1 MAFFYVVFRDI
12 QYFAEMGNFYT
23 DDALSGT
30 SMYKKPMNKYNSHAL
45 TSWAVEERPREKVMA
60 NGIQHLSDSELLA
73 ILLGSGTRNQTAVEL
88 ARIILQGSGNSLM
101 ELGRKSIGEL
111 VRIKGVG
118 PAKAITLLAAM
129 ELGRRRTG
137 MNHMEK
143 ISVKSSETVFKLFH
157 PLLGDLEH
165 EEFWL
170 LMLNR
175 ANRVLGRY
183 KVSQGGLSGTVIDTR
198 IILKKAL
205 DNLASS
211 IVVCHNHPSGNM
223 QPSDADVKITGKLKK
238 AAEMLEIKLLDHV
251 IIADKSY
258 FSFADEGLIS

>member
-1 MAFFYVVFRDI
+1 MK
-12 QYFAEMGNFYT
+12 
-23 DDALSGT
+23 S
-30 SMYKKPMNKYNSHAL
+30 YNSHAL
-45 TSWAVEERPREKVMA
+45 TTWAVEERPREKVMA
-60 NGIQHLSDSELLA
+60 NGVQYLSDAELLA
-73 ILLGSGTRNQTAVEL
+73 ILLGSGTRNMDAVEL
-88 ARIILQGSGNSLM
+88 ARLILKGAGNTLQQ
-101 ELGRKSIGEL
+101 LGRQGIGDL
-111 VRIKGVG
+111 VKIKGVG

-129 ELGRRRTG
+129 ELGRRRAG
-137 MNHMEK
+137 MQHPDK
-143 ISVKSSETVFKLFH
+143 IPVKSSETVFNLFH
-157 PLLGDLEH
+157 PLMGDLEY

-175 ANRVLGRY
+175 ANRVIGRF

-211 IVVCHNHPSGNM
+211 IIVCHNHPSGNK
-223 QPSDADVKITGKLKK
+223 QPSDADVKITEKLKK

-258 FSFADEGLIS
+258 FSFADEGLVI

>member
-1 MAFFYVVFRDI
+1 
-12 QYFAEMGNFYT
+12 
-23 DDALSGT
+23 
-30 SMYKKPMNKYNSHAL
+30 MNTYNSQAL
-45 TSWAVEERPREKVMA
+45 TTWAVEERPREKVMA
-60 NGIQHLSDSELLA
+60 NGVQYLSDSELLA
-73 ILLGSGTRNQTAVEL
+73 ILLGSGTKNITAVEL
-88 ARIILQGSGNSLM
+88 ARQILKEAGNSLQL
-101 ELGRKSIGEL
+101 LGRKGISEL

-118 PAKAITLLAAM
+118 PAKAITILAAL
-129 ELGRRRTG
+129 ELGRRRAG
-137 MNHMEK
+137 MQHSHK
-143 ISVKSSETVFKLFH
+143 IPVKSSETVYKLFH
-157 PLLGDLEH
+157 PLMGDLEH

-175 ANRVLGRY
+175 ANRILGRF

-211 IVVCHNHPSGNM
+211 IIVCHNHPSGNK
-223 QPSDADVKITGKLKK
+223 QPSDADLKITEKLKK

-258 FSFADEGLIS
+258 FSFADEGLIN

>member
-1 MAFFYVVFRDI
+1 MK
-12 QYFAEMGNFYT
+12 N
-23 DDALSGT
+23 
-30 SMYKKPMNKYNSHAL
+30 YNSHAL
-45 TSWAVEERPREKVMA
+45 TTWAVEERPREKVMA
-60 NGIQHLSDSELLA
+60 NGVQYLSDAELLA
-73 ILLGSGTRNQTAVEL
+73 ILLGSGTKNMDAVEL
-88 ARIILQGSGNSLM
+88 ARLILKGAGNTLQQ
-101 ELGRKSIGEL
+101 LGRQGISEL

-118 PAKAITLLAAM
+118 PAKAVTLLAAL
-129 ELGRRRTG
+129 ELGRRRAG
-137 MNHMEK
+137 LQYPEK
-143 ISVKSSETVFKLFH
+143 IPVKSSETVFNLFH
-157 PLLGDLEH
+157 PLMGDLEY

-211 IVVCHNHPSGNM
+211 IIVCHNHPSGNK
-223 QPSDADVKITGKLKK
+223 QPSDADVKITEKLKK

-258 FSFADEGLIS
+258 FSFADEGLVI

>member
-1 MAFFYVVFRDI
+1 MI
-12 QYFAEMGNFYT
+12 N
-23 DDALSGT
+23 
-30 SMYKKPMNKYNSHAL
+30 YNSHAL
-45 TSWAVEERPREKVMA
+45 TTWAVEERPREKVLA
-60 NGIQHLSDSELLA
+60 NGVLYLSDSELLA
-73 ILLGSGTRNQTAVEL
+73 ILLGSGTKNMTAVEL
-88 ARIILQGSGNSLM
+88 ARVILKESGNSLQV
-101 ELGRKSIGEL
+101 LGKQGISDLIK
-111 VRIKGVG
+111 IKGVG
-118 PAKAITLLAAM
+118 PAKAITLLAAL
-129 ELGRRRTG
+129 ELGRRRAG
-137 MNHMEK
+137 MQHPEK
-143 ISVKSSETVFKLFH
+143 IPVKSSSTVFQIFH
-157 PLLGDLEH
+157 PLMGDLEH

-211 IVVCHNHPSGNM
+211 IIVCHNHPSGNK
-223 QPSDADVKITGKLKK
+223 QPSDADVKITEKLKK

-258 FSFADEGLIS
+258 FSFADEGLIH

>member
-1 MAFFYVVFRDI
+1 MN
-12 QYFAEMGNFYT
+12 QYRSNNLKT
-23 DDALSGT
+23 WS
-30 SMYKKPMNKYNSHAL
+30 
-45 TSWAVEERPREKVMA
+45 VEERPREKVIA
-60 NGIQHLSDSELLA
+60 NGVQYLSDSELLA
-73 ILLGSGTRNQTAVEL
+73 ILLGSGTRNMTAVEL
-88 ARIILQGSGNSLM
+88 ARQILLKSANSLH
-101 ELGRKSIGEL
+101 ELGKQNISDL
-111 VRIKGVG
+111 VGFKGIG

-129 ELGRRRTG
+129 ELGRRRSATQQT
-137 MNHMEK
+137 ER
-143 ISVKSSETVFKLFH
+143 IPVKSSETVFNLFH
-157 PLLGDLEH
+157 PILGDLDH

-175 ANRVLGRY
+175 ANRVLGKF

-211 IVVCHNHPSGNM
+211 IVVCHNHPSGNN
-223 QPSDADVKITGKLKK
+223 QPSDADVKITEKLKK

-258 FSFADEGLIS
+258 FSFADEGLIA

>member
-1 MAFFYVVFRDI
+1 
-12 QYFAEMGNFYT
+12 
-23 DDALSGT
+23 
-30 SMYKKPMNKYNSHAL
+30 MNKYDSHAL
-45 TSWAVEERPREKVMA
+45 TTWAVGERPREKVKA
-60 NGIQHLSDSELLA
+60 NGVQYLSDTELLA
-73 ILLGSGTRNQTAVEL
+73 ILIGSGTRHITAVEL
-88 ARIILQGSGNSLM
+88 ARQILKGAGNSLHI
-101 ELGRKSIGEL
+101 LGRQGIGEL

-118 PAKAITLLAAM
+118 PAKAISILAAL
-129 ELGRRRTG
+129 ELGRRRSG
-137 MNHMEK
+137 IQYSEK
-143 ISVKSSETVFKLFH
+143 TPVKSSETVFKLFH
-157 PLLGDLEH
+157 PLMGDLEH

-211 IVVCHNHPSGNM
+211 IIVCHNHPSGNK
-223 QPSDADVKITGKLKK
+223 QPSDADLKITDKLKK

-258 FSFADEGLIS
+258 FSFADEGLIN

>member
-1 MAFFYVVFRDI
+1 MK
-12 QYFAEMGNFYT
+12 
-23 DDALSGT
+23 S
-30 SMYKKPMNKYNSHAL
+30 YNSNAL
-45 TSWAVEERPREKVMA
+45 TTWAVEERPREKVLA
-60 NGIQHLSDSELLA
+60 NGVHALSDSELLA
-73 ILLGSGTRNQTAVEL
+73 ILLGSGTRNMTAVEL
-88 ARIILQGSGNSLM
+88 ARLILKGAGNSLQQ
-101 ELGRKSIGEL
+101 LGRQGISDL

-118 PAKAITLLAAM
+118 TVKAITLLAAL
-129 ELGRRRTG
+129 ELGRRRSA
-137 MNHMEK
+137 MQHPEK
-143 ISVKSSETVFKLFH
+143 IPVKSSETVYQLFH
-157 PLLGDLEH
+157 PVMGDLEH

-211 IVVCHNHPSGNM
+211 IIVCHNHPSGNN
-223 QPSDADVKITGKLKK
+223 QPSEADLKITEKLKK

-258 FSFADEGLIS
+258 FSFADEGLIN

>member
-1 MAFFYVVFRDI
+1 MK
-12 QYFAEMGNFYT
+12 
-23 DDALSGT
+23 S
-30 SMYKKPMNKYNSHAL
+30 YNSHAL
-45 TSWAVEERPREKVMA
+45 TTWAVEERPREKVIA
-60 NGIQHLSDSELLA
+60 NGVQYLSDAELLA
-73 ILLGSGTRNQTAVEL
+73 ILLGSGTKNMDAVEL
-88 ARIILQGSGNSLM
+88 ARLILKRAGNTLQQ
-101 ELGRKSIGEL
+101 LGRQGIEDL

-129 ELGRRRTG
+129 ELGRRRAG
-137 MNHMEK
+137 LQHPEK
-143 ISVKSSETVFKLFH
+143 IPVKSSETVFNLFH
-157 PLLGDLEH
+157 PLLGDLEY

-175 ANRVLGRY
+175 ANRVLGRF

-211 IVVCHNHPSGNM
+211 IIVCHNHPSGNK
-223 QPSDADVKITGKLKK
+223 QPSDADVKITEKLKK

-258 FSFADEGLIS
+258 FSFADEGLVI

>member
-1 MAFFYVVFRDI
+1 MDGLFFYSPS
-12 QYFAEMGNFYT
+12 
-23 DDALSGT
+23 ALMRLVPAHQWVKRIMKT
-30 SMYKKPMNKYNSHAL
+30 YHSHAL
-45 TSWAVEERPREKVMA
+45 TTWAVEERPREKVMA
-60 NGIQHLSDSELLA
+60 NGVQYLSDTELLA

-88 ARIILQGSGNSLM
+88 ARTILQVSGNSLQA
-101 ELGRKSIGEL
+101 LGRQSIREL

-129 ELGRRRTG
+129 ELGRRRAG
-137 MNHMEK
+137 MHPAEK
-143 ISVKSSETVFKLFH
+143 IPVKSSETVFKLFH
-157 PLLGDLEH
+157 PLLGDLDH

-211 IVVCHNHPSGNM
+211 IVVCHNHPSGNN

>member
-1 MAFFYVVFRDI
+1 MN
-12 QYFAEMGNFYT
+12 QYRSNNLKT
-23 DDALSGT
+23 WS
-30 SMYKKPMNKYNSHAL
+30 
-45 TSWAVEERPREKVMA
+45 VEDRPREKVLA
-60 NGIQHLSDSELLA
+60 NGVQYLSDSEILA
-73 ILLGSGTRNQTAVEL
+73 ILLGSGTRNMTVVEL
-88 ARIILQGSGNSLM
+88 AKQVLAKSGNSLH
-101 ELGRKSIGEL
+101 ELGRQNISDL
-111 VRIKGVG
+111 VAIKGIG

-129 ELGRRRTG
+129 ELGRRRDATQQT
-137 MNHMEK
+137 ER
-143 ISVKSSETVFKLFH
+143 IPVKSSETVFKIFH
-157 PLLGDLEH
+157 PILGDLDH

-175 ANRVLGRY
+175 ANRVLGRF

-211 IVVCHNHPSGNM
+211 IVVCHNHPSGNN
-223 QPSDADVKITGKLKK
+223 QPSDADVKITEKLKK

-258 FSFADEGLIS
+258 FSFADEGLIA

>member
-1 MAFFYVVFRDI
+1 
-12 QYFAEMGNFYT
+12 
-23 DDALSGT
+23 
-30 SMYKKPMNKYNSHAL
+30 MNKYISKSL
-45 TSWAVEERPREKVMA
+45 STWAVEERPREKVMS
-60 NGIQHLSDSELLA
+60 NGVQYLSDAELLA
-73 ILLGSGTRNQTAVEL
+73 ILLGSGTKHMTAVEL
-88 ARIILQGSGNSLM
+88 ARLILKDAGNNLQL
-101 ELGRKSIGEL
+101 LGRMGIEEL

-118 PAKAITLLAAM
+118 PAKAITILGAL
-129 ELGRRRTG
+129 ELGRRRSG
-137 MNHMEK
+137 MQLPEK
-143 ISVKSSETVFKLFH
+143 IPVKSSETVYRLFH
-157 PLLGDLEH
+157 PLMGDLEH

-175 ANRVLGRY
+175 ANRVLGRF

-211 IVVCHNHPSGNM
+211 IIVCHNHPSGNK
-223 QPSDADVKITGKLKK
+223 QPSDADVKITEKLKK

-258 FSFADEGLIS
+258 FSFADEGLIN

>member
-1 MAFFYVVFRDI
+1 MSI
-12 QYFAEMGNFYT
+12 
-23 DDALSGT
+23 
-30 SMYKKPMNKYNSHAL
+30 YNSHSL
-45 TSWAVEERPREKVMA
+45 TTWAVEDRPREKVMA
-60 NGIQHLSDSELLA
+60 NGVQYLSDSELLA
-73 ILLGSGTRNQTAVEL
+73 ILLGSGTKNITAVEL
-88 ARIILQGSGNSLM
+88 ARLILKGAGNSLQQ
-101 ELGRKSIGEL
+101 LGRQSISDL

-118 PAKAITLLAAM
+118 PAKAITILAAM
-129 ELGRRRTG
+129 ELGRRRTAIQ
-137 MNHMEK
+137 HPEK
-143 ISVKSSETVFKLFH
+143 IPVKSSETVFRIFH
-157 PLLGDLEH
+157 PLMGDLEH

-175 ANRVLGRY
+175 ANKVLGRY

-211 IVVCHNHPSGNM
+211 IIVCHNHPSGNK
-223 QPSDADVKITGKLKK
+223 QPSDADLKITEKLKK

-258 FSFADEGLIS
+258 FSFADEGLII

>member
-1 MAFFYVVFRDI
+1 MNTYSSR
-12 QYFAEMGNFYT
+12 
-23 DDALSGT
+23 ALST
-30 SMYKKPMNKYNSHAL
+30 
-45 TSWAVEERPREKVMA
+45 WAVEERPREKVMA
-60 NGIQHLSDSELLA
+60 KGIQYLSDAELLA
-73 ILLGSGTRNQTAVEL
+73 ILLGSGTKHITAVEL
-88 ARIILQGSGNSLM
+88 ARIILKAAGNNLQL
-101 ELGRKSIGEL
+101 LGRMGIEEL

-118 PAKAITLLAAM
+118 PAKAISILAAL
-129 ELGRRRTG
+129 ELGRRRSV
-137 MNHMEK
+137 MHYPEK
-143 ISVKSSETVFKLFH
+143 TPVKSSETVYRLFY
-157 PLLGDLEH
+157 PLMGDLEH

-175 ANRVLGRY
+175 ANRVLGRF

-211 IVVCHNHPSGNM
+211 IIVCHNHPSGNK
-223 QPSDADVKITGKLKK
+223 QPSDADLKITEKLKK

-258 FSFADEGLIS
+258 FSFADEGLIN

>member
-1 MAFFYVVFRDI
+1 
-12 QYFAEMGNFYT
+12 
-23 DDALSGT
+23 
-30 SMYKKPMNKYNSHAL
+30 MNKYKSHAL
-45 TSWAVEERPREKVMA
+45 KTWAVEERPREKVMA
-60 NGIQHLSDSELLA
+60 NGIQYLSDSELLA
-73 ILLGSGTRNQTAVEL
+73 ILLGSGTKNMTAVEL
-88 ARIILQGSGNSLM
+88 ARMIFKKSGNNLH
-101 ELGRKSIGEL
+101 ELGRQTVGDL
-111 VRIKGVG
+111 VKIKGVG
-118 PAKAITLLAAM
+118 PAKAISVLAAM
-129 ELGRRRTG
+129 ELGRRRAG
-137 MNHMEK
+137 MHHAEK
-143 ISVKSSETVFKLFH
+143 IPVKSSETVFSLFY
-157 PLLGDLEH
+157 PLLGDLDH

-175 ANRVLGRY
+175 ANRVLGRF

-211 IVVCHNHPSGNM
+211 IIVCHNHPSGNK

-258 FSFADEGLIS
+258 FSFADEGMII

>member
-1 MAFFYVVFRDI
+1 
-12 QYFAEMGNFYT
+12 
-23 DDALSGT
+23 
-30 SMYKKPMNKYNSHAL
+30 MNTYNSQAL
-45 TSWAVEERPREKVMA
+45 TTWAVEERPREKVMA
-60 NGIQHLSDSELLA
+60 NGVQYLSDSELLA
-73 ILLGSGTRNQTAVEL
+73 ILLGSGTKNITAVEL
-88 ARIILQGSGNSLM
+88 ARQILKEAGNSLQL
-101 ELGRKSIGEL
+101 LGRKGISEL

-118 PAKAITLLAAM
+118 PAKATSILAAL
-129 ELGRRRTG
+129 ELGRRRAG
-137 MNHMEK
+137 MQHSDK
-143 ISVKSSETVFKLFH
+143 IPVKSSETVYKLFH
-157 PLLGDLEH
+157 PLMGDLEH

-175 ANRVLGRY
+175 ANRILGRF

-211 IVVCHNHPSGNM
+211 IIVCHNHPSGNK
-223 QPSDADVKITGKLKK
+223 QPSDADVKITEKLKK

-258 FSFADEGLIS
+258 FSFADEGLIN

>member
-1 MAFFYVVFRDI
+1 
-12 QYFAEMGNFYT
+12 
-23 DDALSGT
+23 
-30 SMYKKPMNKYNSHAL
+30 MNRYNSRAL

-60 NGIQHLSDSELLA
+60 NGIQFLSDSELLA
-73 ILLGSGTRNQTAVEL
+73 LLLGSGTRNTTAVEL
-88 ARIILQGSGNSLM
+88 ARQILKEVGNNLQ
-101 ELGRKSIGEL
+101 ELGRKGVGDL

-118 PAKAITLLAAM
+118 PAKAITVLAAM
-129 ELGRRRTG
+129 ELGRRRAG
-137 MNHMEK
+137 MQHIDK
-143 ISVKSSETVFKLFH
+143 VPVKSSEIVYKLFH

-211 IVVCHNHPSGNM
+211 IIVCHNHPSGNN

-258 FSFADEGLIS
+258 FSFADEGLII